1 MPPHWI
7 PVPAQEILIRPMDGL
22 DDFQRAEQ
30 VQREAWGYNDIDVAP
45 ASIFS
50 VARNF
55 VCQALGAF
63 DGERMVG
70 FALSFGAVDGGH
82 AHFHSHMVAWRY
94 QIAAGTADQICAAGR
109 RIAEPRASIRL
120 VWTFVRLQVRNAY
133 FNFVRLGGVGV
144 QYIPNLNMA

>member
-1 MPPHWI
+1 MPP
-7 PVPAQEILIRPMDGL
+7 PLDSRPAQEILIRPMDGL

-55 VCQALGAF
+55 GGQALGAF

-70 FALSFGAVDGGH
+70 FALSFGAVDGGMRI
-82 AHFHSHMVAWRY
+82 SIRTWSAWLQSIR
-94 QIAAGTADQICAAGR
+94 IAAWDG
-109 RIAEPRASIRL
+109 
-120 VWTFVRLQVRNAY
+120 
-133 FNFVRLGGVGV
+133 
-144 QYIPNLNMA
+144 